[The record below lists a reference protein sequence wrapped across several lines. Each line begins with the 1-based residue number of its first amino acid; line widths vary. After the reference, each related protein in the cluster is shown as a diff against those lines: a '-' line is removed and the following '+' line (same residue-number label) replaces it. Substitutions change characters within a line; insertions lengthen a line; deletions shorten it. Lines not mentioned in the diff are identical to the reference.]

1 LPYAKKSIAFKTK
14 KGGRVNMSKQFVR
27 LAADIVIA
35 NSTGK
40 GFTTEQLTQML
51 KEVADTLKGLALETE
66 GMAAAESLSSE
77 AGIPSDWKASVG
89 RNTITCLICGYSG
102 KLLTPHL
109 KSKHKVTP
117 REYRKQFAI
126 PARTPLVSKAYQAK
140 RKKIAKESGLGEK
153 LKKAREAKKAAS

>member
-77 AGIPSDWKASVG
+77 AGIPSDWK
-89 RNTITCLICGYSG
+89 
-102 KLLTPHL
+102 KLPSAETP
-109 KSKHKVTP
+109 SPV
-117 REYRKQFAI
+117 
-126 PARTPLVSKAYQAK
+126 
-140 RKKIAKESGLGEK
+140 
-153 LKKAREAKKAAS
+153 